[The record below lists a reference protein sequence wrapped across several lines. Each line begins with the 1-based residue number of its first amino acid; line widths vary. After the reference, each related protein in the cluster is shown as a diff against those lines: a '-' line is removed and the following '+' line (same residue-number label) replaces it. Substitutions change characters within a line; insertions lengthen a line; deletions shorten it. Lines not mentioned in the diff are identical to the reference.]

1 MAIHTNLPVYR
12 LAAGL
17 LDLAA
22 DLTRNMPRDFRASFG
37 ARIHEECI
45 AMLVLVGR
53 ANAAADKVPALTEL
67 LERLQVAELLFRL
80 AHDKRFISPKQ
91 YARAADICVQVG
103 RQAGGWR
110 KKSAAAPA
118 A

>member
-1 MAIHTNLPVYR
+1 
-12 LAAGL
+12 
-17 LDLAA
+17 
-22 DLTRNMPRDFRASFG
+22 
-37 ARIHEECI
+37 
-45 AMLVLVGR
+45 
-53 ANAAADKVPALTEL
+53 
-67 LERLQVAELLFRL
+67 VAELLFRL